1 MEAGQQRK
9 FHYAAADSSFFYH
22 HARDEQ
28 PNPLDYKL
36 HYEKGYEIFM
46 FINGAGSFTIEGSKY
61 DLEPYSILMM
71 NSNELHV
78 VNIAEHLPYER
89 IVLSMDANFL
99 PPFMAGGIDFFRT
112 IKFRKLGEDNQ
123 LSAEIV
129 RASGLLDL
137 FGKLRQALEQRS
149 TEHEMVAKCII
160 VQILSA
166 INDLAKADL
175 PSSSKLRDD
184 KVRAVLEYINANL
197 EEQLMLDALSE
208 RFFVTK
214 YHLCRIFK
222 ETTGFTIN
230 QYITYKRI
238 QLADQLMMQ
247 GFTPTQACFMSG
259 FNGYSSFF
267 KAYRKLTGGTPR
279 SGKPQ

>member
-1 MEAGQQRK
+1 MRLRTA
-9 FHYAAADSSFFYH
+9 HFYH

-78 VNIAEHLPYER
+78 VNIAENLPYER

-129 RASGLLDL
+129 RASGLLEL

-175 PSSSKLRDD
+175 PSSSKRG
-184 KVRAVLEYINANL
+184 
-197 EEQLMLDALSE
+197 M
-208 RFFVTK
+208 T
-214 YHLCRIFK
+214 
-222 ETTGFTIN
+222 
-230 QYITYKRI
+230 
-238 QLADQLMMQ
+238 
-247 GFTPTQACFMSG
+247 
-259 FNGYSSFF
+259 
-267 KAYRKLTGGTPR
+267 R
-279 SGKPQ
+279 SGPYWNILMRIWRSSLRWMRCRRDFSSRNIIYAVFSRKRPDLRLINILPIKESIWPIN